1 MNTKK
6 KVEILLNEYHQRKP
20 HIKECR
26 NIFLK
31 GELCQAWQRGD
42 YADVPQS
49 LPWEIAWEYCQTL
62 PEYDKFMKEEGERGG
77 YLVIKSHLNS
87 ETSAL
92 FALNNWERCGKVCY
106 EIDDDLGT
114 LLSKDAQELDTE
126 QNIPLSVVAQFPVSG
141 CFISTPSI
149 KLNGAFWMDGM
160 FVDINSI
167 TYRKEDGDILTHKS
181 ISFTAA
187 MFGADNVRQ
196 LFTITI
202 PYNPAL
208 SIQDALDL
216 ITERTEAAHGE
227 SVGRTNRT
235 KKIVRIFLE
244 FLMYLSS
251 ENACL
256 ASENAVQKD
265 IDHVPSTHTIPVIH
279 KVGESDGIIIR
290 SWKNGAYQ
298 SFVQSGIPTGK
309 TVSPHTR
316 RGHWHHY
323 WTGKRGTDERKL
335 ILKWTFETAIHR
347 DQLENAK
354 ANITK
359 VRA

>member
-1 MNTKK
+1 
-6 KVEILLNEYHQRKP
+6 
-20 HIKECR
+20 
-26 NIFLK
+26 
-31 GELCQAWQRGD
+31 
-42 YADVPQS
+42 
-49 LPWEIAWEYCQTL
+49 
-62 PEYDKFMKEEGERGG
+62 
-77 YLVIKSHLNS
+77 
-87 ETSAL
+87 
-92 FALNNWERCGKVCY
+92 
-106 EIDDDLGT
+106 
-114 LLSKDAQELDTE
+114 
-126 QNIPLSVVAQFPVSG
+126 
-141 CFISTPSI
+141 
-149 KLNGAFWMDGM
+149 
-160 FVDINSI
+160 
-167 TYRKEDGDILTHKS
+167 
-181 ISFTAA
+181 
-187 MFGADNVRQ
+187 
-196 LFTITI
+196 
-202 PYNPAL
+202 
-208 SIQDALDL
+208 
-216 ITERTEAAHGE
+216 
-227 SVGRTNRT
+227 
-235 KKIVRIFLE
+235 
-244 FLMYLSS
+244 MYLSS

-265 IDHVPSTHTIPVIH
+265 IDHVPYTHTIPVIH